1 MADEEITK
9 ALETIKAEKD
19 MFQKARMLRDV
30 IHMNQMRIIDVA
42 KRLSMKSSYIC
53 HILRLNKLPDIIV
66 DGYYA
71 RLISLSHLFVISR
84 LKEKQDMV
92 SIYEKVLSEN
102 ITVLQAE
109 EEVRSILYSVRS
121 EGTYLKKE
129 EIQKFIDDIKKKHKS
144 VGIKIVQ
151 TRIKS
156 KLSLEL
162 KGNLAKTN
170 TLLKSLMRYLE
181 AWKGDEQS

>member
-1 MADEEITK
+1 MSDEEITK
-9 ALETIKAEKD
+9 ALEAIKSEKD

-30 IHMNQMRIIDVA
+30 IHVNQMRIIDIA
-42 KRLSMKSSYIC
+42 GKLSMKASYIC
-53 HILRLNKLPDIIV
+53 HILRLNKIPDMIV

-71 RLISLSHLFVISR
+71 RLITLSHLFVISR
-84 LKEKQDMV
+84 LKETKDMV

-109 EEVRSILYSVRS
+109 EEVRNTLYSVRS
-121 EGTYLKKE
+121 EGSYIKRE
-129 EIQKFIDDIKKKHKS
+129 EIQKFIDDIKKTHKCAD
-144 VGIKIVQ
+144 IKIVQ

-156 KLSLEL
+156 KLILEL

-170 TLLKSLMRYLE
+170 TLLKSLMRHLE
-181 AWKGDEQS
+181 AWEGDEQS